1 MCIQTA
7 QIVVLRST
15 GCCCLNSFEM
25 FGEVFPPHVLTHLL
39 VWLAYSALSCRY
51 QHLGD
56 MMSLGAS
63 NAAVALP
70 FQLPA
75 ELTASI
81 SSTPLGSAL
90 SVAGIK
96 LSPGSEGLVVEGPL
110 AQLLRRGA
118 YLYRQPTNEQRLNV
132 AASWIEQAVTTAAR
146 LAAELSSSSSRDG
159 ASMR

>member
-1 MCIQTA
+1 M
-7 QIVVLRST
+7 
-15 GCCCLNSFEM
+15 
-25 FGEVFPPHVLTHLL
+25 VLTQLL
-39 VWLAYSALSCRY
+39 VRASPMGLSCRY

-56 MMSLGAS
+56 MMSLGSS

-75 ELTASI
+75 ELAASI
-81 SSTPLGSAL
+81 NSTPLGSAL
-90 SVAGIK
+90 SLAGVK
-96 LSPGSEGLVVEGPL
+96 LSPGSEGLVLEGPL

-146 LAAELSSSSSRDG
+146 LAAELSASSNSRDG
-159 ASMR
+159 ASTR

>member
-1 MCIQTA
+1 MFAVVTA
-7 QIVVLRST
+7 
-15 GCCCLNSFEM
+15 
-25 FGEVFPPHVLTHLL
+25 H
-39 VWLAYSALSCRY
+39 ACRY

-63 NAAVALP
+63 NAAVAFP
-70 FQLPA
+70 FQLPS

-81 SSTPLGSAL
+81 SSSPLGSAL
-90 SVAGIK
+90 SLAGIK
-96 LSPGSEGLVVEGPL
+96 LSPGSEGLVLEGPL

-146 LAAELSSSSSRDG
+146 LAAELSASSSSSARDG
-159 ASMR
+159 GSSRT